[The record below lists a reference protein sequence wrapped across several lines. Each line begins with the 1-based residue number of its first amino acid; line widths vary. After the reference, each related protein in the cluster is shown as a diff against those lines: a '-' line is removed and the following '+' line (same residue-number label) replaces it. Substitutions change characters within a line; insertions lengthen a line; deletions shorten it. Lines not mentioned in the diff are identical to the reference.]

1 AASWLPVICQN
12 PSVAES
18 LTWASLKASF
28 AEDRKTR
35 RWKQLGKFLAVSAI
49 ASTLVIGAREAKL
62 LQPIELRAYDHL
74 MRRRPLEEPDERLL
88 LITVTEADVQAQTD
102 KEMSLSN
109 QSLELLL
116 NRLAPSNPR
125 LIGLDIYRTVSA
137 KGQYPDLLD
146 ELQNNDRLITTCD
159 VGKGTANNLGI
170 PPSPDI
176 TSHIPADQPE
186 RRAEQLTN
194 RVGFSD
200 SVTDIDGVTRRQLY
214 GTLPPRES
222 PCQADNSFN
231 ILLALGYLAE
241 EGIEPELLEDD
252 SLKIGD
258 VILPNFLANTG
269 SYQGAEMSGYQLMTN
284 YRALESLSD
293 IAETLTLDE
302 VLTGDLL
309 PEDLSDRIVLIGTTA
324 PSYQDRKETPYELDT
339 PGVVIQAHQISQILS
354 AVLENRPLISDW
366 PQWAENVWIF
376 AWAAAGGLSLWIINK
391 QRFAIL
397 VWVGGS
403 GIVYAVGYG
412 LMTQAVWIPL
422 IPPMLALLL
431 TCILV
436 SVLLENKEKIK
447 E

>member
-1 AASWLPVICQN
+1 
-12 PSVAES
+12 
-18 LTWASLKASF
+18 
-28 AEDRKTR
+28 
-35 RWKQLGKFLAVSAI
+35 
-49 ASTLVIGAREAKL
+49 
-62 LQPIELRAYDHL
+62 

-137 KGQYPDLLD
+137 IGQYPDLLD

-222 PCQADNSFN
+222 PCQADNSIN

-302 VLTGDLL
+302 VLTGALL

-324 PSYQDRKETPYELDT
+324 PSYQDRKEPPYELDT
-339 PGVVIQAHQISQILS
+339 PGRRWAFPLDYQQAALCDFSMGWREWHCVRCWLWTHDAGRLDTPYSS
-354 AVLENRPLISDW
+354 
-366 PQWAENVWIF
+366 NVGPATYLYPRIGV
-376 AWAAAGGLSLWIINK
+376 AG
-391 QRFAIL
+391 
-397 VWVGGS
+397 
-403 GIVYAVGYG
+403 
-412 LMTQAVWIPL
+412 
-422 IPPMLALLL
+422 
-431 TCILV
+431 
-436 SVLLENKEKIK
+436 E
-447 E
+447 